1 VLRLL
6 ASLVPVAVA
15 GALSTVPASITII
28 ILLSPNPRRRALAF
42 LIGTITGS
50 VVIVGLSSVGLGF
63 LSDIPR
69 WNEDEFQAALGLLIG
84 AFLIGY
90 AVYLFRRKG
99 TRESAMLGKITGR
112 FQSARTWEFIGL
124 GVGLNL
130 RPKALVLAITAGA
143 LISVQE
149 PSPIVETLLILGYAV
164 VAQSAVVLPI
174 AYWVRAPERAEG
186 QLAAAYAW
194 LQRNGRLVTAA
205 TILAIGVFIAGYSLL
220 QL

>member
-1 VLRLL
+1 VLQLL
-6 ASLVPVAVA
+6 VSLVPVAVA
-15 GALSTVPASITII
+15 GAMSTVPASITII
-28 ILLSPNPRRRALAF
+28 ILLSPNPGRRALAF
-42 LIGTITGS
+42 LIGTIAGS

-63 LSDIPR
+63 LPDVPR
-69 WNEDEFQAALGLLIG
+69 RNEDELQAALSLLIA

-99 TRESAMLGKITGR
+99 ARESAMLGKITAR

-124 GVGLNL
+124 GLGLNL
-130 RPKALVLAITAGA
+130 RPKALLLAITAGA
-143 LISVQE
+143 LISVQQ
-149 PSPIVETLLILGYAV
+149 PSPIVGTLLVLGYAV

-174 AYWVRAPERAEG
+174 TYWVRSPERAEG
-186 QLAAAYAW
+186 QLAAAYDW
-194 LQRNGRLVTAA
+194 LQRNGGLVTAA

>member
-1 VLRLL
+1 MLQLL
-6 ASLVPVAVA
+6 VSLAPIAVA
-15 GALSTVPASITII
+15 GAMSTVPASITII

-50 VVIVGLSSVGLGF
+50 VVVVGLSSVGLGF
-63 LSDIPR
+63 LPGIPR
-69 WNEDEFQAALGLLIG
+69 WNEDELQAALGLLIA

-99 TRESAMLGKITGR
+99 ARESAMLGKITAR

-124 GVGLNL
+124 GLGLNL
-130 RPKALVLAITAGA
+130 RPKALLLAITAGA

-149 PSPIVETLLILGYAV
+149 PSPLEWTLLVLGYAV

-174 AYWVRAPERAEG
+174 TYWVRSPERAEG
-186 QLAAAYAW
+186 KLAAAYAW
-194 LQRNGRLVTAA
+194 LQRNGRIVTAA
-205 TILAIGVFIAGYSLL
+205 AILAIGVFIAGYSLL

>member
-1 VLRLL
+1 MLQLIV
-6 ASLVPVAVA
+6 SLVPVAVA
-15 GALSTVPASITII
+15 GAMSTVPASITII
-28 ILLSPNPRRRALAF
+28 ILLSPRPRRRALAF
-42 LIGTITGS
+42 LISTIAGS
-50 VVIVGLSSVGLGF
+50 VVIVGLSSVGLG
-63 LSDIPR
+63 LMPVIPR
-69 WNEDEFQAALGLLIG
+69 WNEDELTAALGLVIG

-99 TRESAMLGKITGR
+99 TGESAMLGKITAR

-124 GVGLNL
+124 GLGLNL
-130 RPKALVLAITAGA
+130 RPKALLLAITAGV

-149 PSPIVETLLILGYAV
+149 PSPLAGALLVLGYAV

-174 AYWVRAPERAEG
+174 TYWVRAPERAEG

-194 LQRNGRLVTAA
+194 LQRNGRLVTAV
-205 TILAIGVFIAGYSLL
+205 TMLAIGAFIGGYSLL

>member
-1 VLRLL
+1 VLHLL

-15 GALSTVPASITII
+15 GAMSTVPASITII

-42 LIGTITGS
+42 LIGTIAGS
-50 VVIVGLSSVGLGF
+50 VVIVGLSSVGLSLLPG
-63 LSDIPR
+63 IPR
-69 WNEDEFQAALGLLIG
+69 WNEDELQAALGLLIA

-99 TRESAMLGKITGR
+99 TRESAMLGKITAR
-112 FQSARTWEFIGL
+112 LQSARTWEFIGL
-124 GVGLNL
+124 GLGLNL
-130 RPKALVLAITAGA
+130 RPKALLLAITAGA

-149 PSPIVETLLILGYAV
+149 PSPIVGTVLVLGYAV

-174 AYWVRAPERAEG
+174 TYWVRSPERAEG

-194 LQRNGRLVTAA
+194 LQRNGRTVTAA
-205 TILAIGVFIAGYSLL
+205 AILAIGAFIAGYSLL
-220 QL
+220 RL

>member
-1 VLRLL
+1 M
-6 ASLVPVAVA
+6 
-15 GALSTVPASITII
+15 PA
-28 ILLSPNPRRRALAF
+28 
-42 LIGTITGS
+42 
-50 VVIVGLSSVGLGF
+50 
-63 LSDIPR
+63 IPR
-69 WNEDEFQAALGLLIG
+69 WNEDELQAALGLLIG

-90 AVYLFRRKG
+90 AVFLFGRKG
-99 TRESAMLGKITGR
+99 MRETAMLGKITAR

-124 GVGLNL
+124 GLGLNL
-130 RPKALVLAITAGA
+130 RPKALLLAITAGV

-149 PSPIVETLLILGYAV
+149 PSPLEWTLLVLGYAV

-174 AYWVRAPERAEG
+174 TYWVRTPERAEG

-205 TILAIGVFIAGYSLL
+205 TILAIGIFIAGYSLL

>member
-6 ASLVPVAVA
+6 ISLVPVAVA
-15 GALSTVPASITII
+15 GAMSTVPASITII
-28 ILLSPNPRRRALAF
+28 ILLSPHPRRRALAF

-69 WNEDEFQAALGLLIG
+69 WNEDELRAALGLLIG

-90 AVYLFRRKG
+90 SVYLFRRKG
-99 TRESAMLGKITGR
+99 TRESAVLGKITAR
-112 FQSARTWEFIGL
+112 FQSAHTWEFVGL
-124 GVGLNL
+124 GLGLNL
-130 RPKALVLAITAGA
+130 RPKALVLAVTAGV

-149 PSPIVETLLILGYAV
+149 PSPIERTLLVLGYAV
-164 VAQSAVVLPI
+164 VAQTAVVLPI
-174 AYWVRAPERAEG
+174 TYWVRAPERAEG
-186 QLAAAYAW
+186 QLAAVYAW
-194 LQRNGRLVTAA
+194 LQRNGRLITAA
-205 TILAIGVFIAGYSLL
+205 VILAIGVFIAGYSLL